1 MPGRFASVWPPSMAV
16 ALGHRADQSP
26 PLPWTKAPWHH
37 TAKHSYPA
45 RRPVCAPR
53 IRGAAS
59 RPGTLTAAHRLAAG
73 HRCSGET
80 GARCGRAALGSGAMT
95 SWAGPADRASR
106 LRGQQRGSAASI
118 LRITVDV
125 PCVVCACTASTPRR
139 RGWTGRRLTWA
150 WPRAGAAGSCPLP
163 WALGVHKR
171 PVVRQSADCRAQ
183 RRGRVHNPVASF
195 PAMASGFCKRRTRAA
210 GTRPAS
216 RKGKS
221 GRPGCRRPPPVGR
234 PHTRVEV
241 IQLGLA

>member
-125 PCVVCACTASTPRR
+125 PCVVCACTASAPRR

-163 WALGVHKR
+163 WALGMHKGVAACTTLLHHFPQWR
-171 PVVRQSADCRAQ
+171 AVSARGGLVLLGLGP
-183 RRGRVHNPVASF
+183 RLERGRAGDPDAGGHLPWA
-195 PAMASGFCKRRTRAA
+195 GLTRA
-210 GTRPAS
+210 S
-216 RKGKS
+216 R
-221 GRPGCRRPPPVGR
+221 
-234 PHTRVEV
+234 
-241 IQLGLA
+241 